1 MESGKVLMMTSHS
14 HFVATIPG
22 FLIYAGIQA
31 NREHRGRK
39 IEFREPSEPHAFL
52 PAQPCIVV
60 FCEPDAFLSPELDAF
75 LLAQPCIVIFCE
87 HDFVIIRAWWSM
99 HEKLF
104 HPVAQEPHDVVADCV
119 DSWQGLDLR
128 IDDPAPEHKKE
139 AKKFQCSWRCASL
152 KSSKKKGRKGRMCG

>member
-60 FCEPDAFLSPELDAF
+60 QPNPASSSFASPTPSYHPSSMPSYQPNPALSFFVSTTSSSFEHGGACTKNSLILWLKNLMTSSPTVLIHDGGLICALMT
-75 LLAQPCIVIFCE
+75 LLL
-87 HDFVIIRAWWSM
+87 ST
-99 HEKLF
+99 
-104 HPVAQEPHDVVADCV
+104 
-119 DSWQGLDLR
+119 
-128 IDDPAPEHKKE
+128 KKKP
-139 AKKFQCSWRCASL
+139 KKFQCS
-152 KSSKKKGRKGRMCG
+152 

>member
-1 MESGKVLMMTSHS
+1 MSPISLHNELEEYRDNYAEKEMESSKVLMMTSHS
-14 HFVATIPG
+14 HFVAKIPG

-52 PAQPCIVV
+52 PAQPCIV
-60 FCEPDAFLSPELDAF
+60 
-75 LLAQPCIVIFCE
+75 IFCE

-104 HPVAQEPHDVVADCV
+104 DPVAQEPHDVVADYA
-119 DSWQGLDLR
+119 DSRRGLDLR

-139 AKKFQCSWRCASL
+139 AKKFQCS
-152 KSSKKKGRKGRMCG
+152 